1 MHDRRGAWLM
11 ATAVLAAAGCARPTV
26 SDSPPL
32 FAGEPGE
39 VERRVPRDSEEA
51 WDAVI
56 RTLRKEGYTPVRT
69 DHDRLGGDVAA
80 RKADRVVFVRVR
92 KSGEDRSVLTVR
104 TEPADPELSRRLHE
118 SFAVGLD
125 MGEAKDGLFGG
136 HSTDAH
142 AAATMDHA
150 VKTARD
156 VLRALRIEETGLVR
170 KGNDVDLRGRTVD
183 SVPVRIHLAFAGPNE
198 TGATFIVGDR
208 KRDPYLALAKRMKEE
223 FERRS

>member
-1 MHDRRGAWLM
+1 M
-11 ATAVLAAAGCARPTV
+11 ATAVLAAVGCARPTV

-39 VERRVPRDSEEA
+39 IERRVPRDSGEA

-56 RTLRKEGYTPVRT
+56 RTLRRHGFTPVRT

-92 KSGEDRSVLTVR
+92 RTGDDRAVLSVR

-118 SFAVGLD
+118 SFALGLG

-136 HSTDAH
+136 HSTEAR
-142 AAATMDHA
+142 AAMTIDQA

-156 VLRALRIEETGLVR
+156 VLRALRIEETGLER
-170 KGNDVDLRGRTVD
+170 KGDEADVRGRTVD
-183 SVPVRIHLAFAGPNE
+183 SIPVRILLASEGPKE
-198 TGATFIVGDR
+198 TEATFIVGDR
-208 KRDPYLALAKRMKEE
+208 KRDPYLALAERMKEE